1 MNRFRVCK
9 IMKVLSFPLVAAT
22 AISEE
27 KKMAMKIQIQNT
39 ETHVAL
45 RAAPSLQMDNQL
57 QLGRATKRT
66 E

>member
-9 IMKVLSFPLVAAT
+9 IMKVLSFPLLAAT

-27 KKMAMKIQIQNT
+27 KMAMKIQIQNT

-45 RAAPSLQMDNQL
+45 RAAPTLQMDNQL

>member
-9 IMKVLSFPLVAAT
+9 SMKVLSVPLVAAIAT
-22 AISEE
+22 SEE
-27 KKMAMKIQIQNT
+27 EKMAMKIQIQNT

-45 RAAPSLQMDNQL
+45 GAAPSLQMDNQL
-57 QLGRATKRT
+57 QLGRATKRK